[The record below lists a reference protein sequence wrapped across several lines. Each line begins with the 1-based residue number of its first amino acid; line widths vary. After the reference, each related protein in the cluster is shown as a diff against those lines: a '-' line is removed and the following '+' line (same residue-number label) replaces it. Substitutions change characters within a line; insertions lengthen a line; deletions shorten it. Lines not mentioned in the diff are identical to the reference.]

1 MDVLL
6 FLLFLFFVLF
16 FIDLELMSLLAT
28 KRRHSDFNKAYSS
41 AWLLIL
47 NCLIM

>member
-16 FIDLELMSLLAT
+16 FIDLELMPLLAT